1 MFFKK
6 LRVGGYPRFKI
17 HRPAS
22 APHKMLMIRTRK
34 LIFLNCLTRTRP
46 VAGQTGRAP
55 RIKNHIPRPN
65 RAGLRV
71 KPAPLTRQSASY
83 KVFFLSKNPIRTT
96 HEQINL
102 YPHPLR
108 LILLVIRGTRGL
120 YFYFKNI
127 YLI

>member
-1 MFFKK
+1 
-6 LRVGGYPRFKI
+6 
-17 HRPAS
+17 
-22 APHKMLMIRTRK
+22 MLMIRTRK

-83 KVFFLSKNPIRTT
+83 KVFFLSKNPTCTT
-96 HEQINL
+96 REQINL
-102 YPHPLR
+102 YPHQSRIILR
-108 LILLVIRGTRGL
+108 VTRGTRGYIFVL
-120 YFYFKNI
+120 KII
-127 YLI
+127 YLIKFL